1 MYIVFAFYLVFMI
14 LSVVYFSI
22 YLFESDENQPEKQL
36 ISSLILITSLI
47 LVFFEIGTVVN
58 GASLEVEDQG

>member
-1 MYIVFAFYLVFMI
+1 MYIVFAFYVVFMI

-22 YLFESDENQPEKQL
+22 YLFESDENQPQKQL

-58 GASLEVEDQG
+58 GIDLEVEDQG

>member
-22 YLFESDENQPEKQL
+22 YLFESDENQPQKQL